1 MGTRCSSE
9 ETIRRGGSTVSSSQL
24 GIATN
29 PQNKRDLVEHRTASR
44 LLPVGAIGS
53 SSERNSMARK
63 RYQKGQ
69 LWLEE
74 DGWHGRWREDVIVD
88 GIRKRPRR
96 EEVIGAL
103 KEFPTKRLAQRALDE
118 RIAYVNKITYRPMPS
133 AKFKD
138 FADSWVKKVLS
149 QYGPSTA
156 VNYRSHINKHLVPFF
171 GQYAVR
177 EITPELV
184 QAFVSS
190 SRAAPKTTKNICVTL
205 QSMWRAAKAWGYS
218 SCDVMAE
225 LVLPTP
231 KRAQRF
237 FFSQQ
242 EVRVI
247 LSAADEPY
255 RTFYGLLA
263 ETGMRV
269 GELCGL
275 CVEDLDLVR
284 GLLQVRQSAV
294 RGKLG
299 DPKTDESIRVIELS
313 PHAVEHLKIFLQSW
327 QPNERRLLL
336 ATRKGTPWDQNLVLK
351 RKFKPLLHK
360 LGIKVPKGNGFHAF
374 RHANATMMSSF
385 GAPLKLRQQRLG
397 HVDGSPVTETIY
409 THVISEDG
417 KHYAAKLGKAVW
429 GVLDASWTLKEKAGV
444 SVVTNSRY
452 IN

>member
-1 MGTRCSSE
+1 VAAKFSPQ
-9 ETIRRGGSTVSSSQL
+9 ETPRSNDSVVSAPQL
-24 GIATN
+24 GVASN
-29 PQNKRDLVEHRTASR
+29 DQNKRDLVERRTTGKLSLVR
-44 LLPVGAIGS
+44 AIGS

-96 EEVIGAL
+96 EEVIGTL
-103 KEFPTKRLAQRALDE
+103 KELPTKRLAQRALDE
-118 RIAYVNKITYRPMPS
+118 RIAYVNKITYRPMPT

-149 QYGPSTA
+149 QYGESTA

-171 GQYAVR
+171 GQYSTR

-190 SRAAPKTTKNICVTL
+190 SSAAPKTTRNICITL
-205 QSMWRAAKAWGYS
+205 QSMWRTAKAWGYS
-218 SCDVMAE
+218 SCDIMAE

-231 KRAQRF
+231 KRVQRF

-242 EVRVI
+242 EVRLM
-247 LSAADEPY
+247 LSAAVEPY

-275 CVEDLDLVR
+275 CVKDLDLVR
-284 GLLQVRQSAV
+284 GLLQVR
-294 RGKLG
+294 K
-299 DPKTDESIRVIELS
+299 
-313 PHAVEHLKIFLQSW
+313 
-327 QPNERRLLL
+327 RR
-336 ATRKGTPWDQNLVLK
+336 ARQTR
-351 RKFKPLLHK
+351 
-360 LGIKVPKGNGFHAF
+360 
-374 RHANATMMSSF
+374 
-385 GAPLKLRQQRLG
+385 
-397 HVDGSPVTETIY
+397 
-409 THVISEDG
+409 
-417 KHYAAKLGKAVW
+417 
-429 GVLDASWTLKEKAGV
+429 
-444 SVVTNSRY
+444 
-452 IN
+452 

>member
-1 MGTRCSSE
+1 
-9 ETIRRGGSTVSSSQL
+9 
-24 GIATN
+24 
-29 PQNKRDLVEHRTASR
+29 
-44 LLPVGAIGS
+44 
-53 SSERNSMARK
+53 MARK

-74 DGWHGRWREDVIVD
+74 DGWHARWREDEIVD
-88 GIRKRPRR
+88 GVRKRPRR
-96 EEVIGAL
+96 EDVIGTL
-103 KEFPTKRLAQRALDE
+103 KELPTKRLAQRALDE
-118 RIAYVNKITYRPMPS
+118 RIAHVNKITYRPMPT
-133 AKFKD
+133 ARFKD

-149 QYGPSTA
+149 QYGESTA
-156 VNYRSHINKHLVPFF
+156 VNYQSHINKHLVPFF
-171 GQYAVR
+171 GQYSMK
-177 EITPELV
+177 EITLELV
-184 QAFVSS
+184 QDFVSAS
-190 SRAAPKTTKNICVTL
+190 SAAPKTTKNICITL
-205 QSMWRAAKAWGYS
+205 QSMWRTAKAWGYS
-218 SCDVMAE
+218 SRDIMTD

-231 KRAQRF
+231 KRVQRF

-242 EVRVI
+242 EVQLI
-247 LSAADEPY
+247 LSASVEPY

-269 GELCGL
+269 SELCGL

-313 PHAVEHLKIFLQSW
+313 THAVEHLKMFLKAW
-327 QPNERRLLL
+327 RPNERRLLF

-351 RKFKPLLHK
+351 RKFKPLLKK
-360 LGIKVPKGNGFHAF
+360 LGINMPKGNGFHAF
-374 RHANATMMSSF
+374 RHANATLMSSF

-409 THVISEDG
+409 THVVSEDG
-417 KHYAAKLGKAVW
+417 KRYAAKLGDAVW